1 VNALPR
7 EKFAELLAHVCAV
20 IIKLD

>member
-1 VNALPR
+1 VNALLR
-7 EKFAELLAHVCAV
+7 GKFAELLAHACAV